1 METSRKDRVL
11 LVLGEAKFESS
22 QKKRLRVVSSRPDRP
37 TLLRARLKSAPTQ
50 RGIGVSDLDSLGGGG
65 L

>member
-1 METSRKDRVL
+1 
-11 LVLGEAKFESS
+11 
-22 QKKRLRVVSSRPDRP
+22 VVSSRPDRP